1 MSLLKS
7 MGAGIRSARPPYISI
22 NNRQFHAVNGNDRRP
37 IMGFDQRTGRTF
49 CDFVVVGAADVITK
63 MLYQEDYNP
72 GGEPK
77 PPLCMS
83 MNGVGPSARQSP
95 FPQAPR
101 CDQCEWN
108 VWAQGAP
115 PVCKDYKTLVVVAP
129 MFDWETELQFNIPPA
144 SFKNFSALL
153 ASLGQIRM
161 EGGRPIEAHEIIIR
175 MYFGGEQGILEFVP
189 AENAFLAQA
198 CGQQTVD
205 YLATKIG
212 TEKVRAL
219 SGHTDTPI
227 DPARWLPPSGS
238 QAALPA
244 PAGQP
249 VVNVNLTTVAPA
261 AAYQPPVAPQGAY
274 ASTGGGYAGPQNYA
288 PPAVGQ
294 GAVAPYT
301 PPPAPMAPPAPPANT
316 YVAPP
321 VQNGAAYG
329 GGQPGVTYHQP
340 APLEGGY
347 MNQGTPQ
354 QNYAATVGYAGSNAQ
369 PQQNYAPP
377 AQPQQNYAPPAEQQ
391 YQPNAQPQQNYAPPA
406 QPQQAPVGQG
416 AVAAAGPEL
425 VEGRPQRKPRA
436 TKAEMAARRAAEQGP
451 AAPQQGG
458 YAQAPGGAPAA
469 PQQGY
474 SQQGQVL
481 QPQQNYAPQPQQG
494 GYAQAPG
501 GAPAAPQQ
509 AAPST
514 DMHSYGMNANPEQA
528 GAALMTQLD
537 AALHTPTR

>member
-1 MSLLKS
+1 MSLLRS
-7 MGAGIRSARPPYISI
+7 MGAGVRSARPPYISI

-49 CDFVVVGAADVITK
+49 CDFVVVGASDTITK

-189 AENAFLAQA
+189 AENPFLAQA
-198 CGQQTVD
+198 CGQNTVD
-205 YLATKIG
+205 YLATKLG

-219 SGHTDTPI
+219 AGHTDTPI

-261 AAYQPPVAPQGAY
+261 AAYQPPVVQQ
-274 ASTGGGYAGPQNYA
+274 GGYAAAGYPAPQQNYA
-288 PPAVGQ
+288 PAGVGQ
-294 GAVAPYT
+294 GGLAPYT

-321 VQNGAAYG
+321 GAPAAPVQNGAAYG
-329 GGQPGVTYHQP
+329 GGQPAVTYHQP

-354 QNYAATVGYAGSNAQ
+354 QNYAATGGYAGGYAATGGYAGANA
-369 PQQNYAPP
+369 
-377 AQPQQNYAPPAEQQ
+377 PQQNYAPPAEQQ
-391 YQPNAQPQQNYAPPA
+391 YQPNAPQQNYAPPA
-406 QPQQAPVGQG
+406 QPQQQAPIGQG

-436 TKAEMAARRAAEQGP
+436 TKAEMAARRAAEQGQP
-451 AAPQQGG
+451 NAPQQGG

-474 SQQGQVL
+474 
-481 QPQQNYAPQPQQG
+481 PQQNYSPQPQQG

-528 GAALMTQLD
+528 GAALMNQLE
-537 AALHTPTR
+537 AAMKTPTR

>member
-49 CDFVVVGAADVITK
+49 CDFVVVGAAEVITK

-161 EGGRPIEAHEIIIR
+161 EGGRPLEAHEIIIR
-175 MYFGGEQGILEFVP
+175 MYFGGEQGILEFIP
-189 AENAFLAQA
+189 AENPFLAQA

-205 YLATKIG
+205 YVATKVG
-212 TEKVRAL
+212 TDRVLAL
-219 SGHTDTPI
+219 AGRTDTPI
-227 DPARWLPPSGS
+227 DPSRWLPPSGN

-261 AAYQPPVAPQGAY
+261 AAYQPPVAPQ
-274 ASTGGGYAGPQNYA
+274 SGYAGGVGGSYTAPQQTAYA
-288 PPAVGQ
+288 PPTV
-294 GAVAPYT
+294 YT
-301 PPPAPMAPPAPPANT
+301 PPPAPMAPPAAPANT

-321 VQNGAAYG
+321 GAPAAPIQNGAAYN

-354 QNYAATVGYAGSNAQ
+354 QNYAATSGYAGANA
-369 PQQNYAPP
+369 
-377 AQPQQNYAPPAEQQ
+377 PQQNYAPPAEQQ
-391 YQPNAQPQQNYAPPA
+391 YQPAA
-406 QPQQAPVGQG
+406 PQQAPAGQA

-425 VEGRPQRKPRA
+425 VEGRPSRKPRA
-436 TKAEMAARRAAEQGP
+436 TKAEMEARRAAGKQPAGAP
-451 AAPQQGG
+451 AAPQGG
-458 YAQAPGGAPAA
+458 YQQAPGGAPAA
-469 PQQGY
+469 PQQNYAQQPAAPQGGY
-474 SQQGQVL
+474 QQA
-481 QPQQNYAPQPQQG
+481 PQQNYAQQPAAPQG
-494 GYAQAPG
+494 GYQQ
-501 GAPAAPQQ
+501 APAAPQQ

-514 DMHSYGMNANPEQA
+514 DMHAYGMTANPEQA

>member
-63 MLYQEDYNP
+63 LLYQEDYNP

-161 EGGRPIEAHEIIIR
+161 EGGRPLEAHEIIIR

-205 YLATKIG
+205 YLAAKVG

-227 DPARWLPPSGS
+227 DPSRWLPPSGS

-261 AAYQPPVAPQGAY
+261 AAYQPPVALQQ
-274 ASTGGGYAGPQNYA
+274 GGYAAAGYPAPQQTYA
-288 PPAVGQ
+288 PVGQ
-294 GAVAPYT
+294 GAIAPYT
-301 PPPAPMAPPAPPANT
+301 PPPAPMVPPAPPANT

-354 QNYAATVGYAGSNAQ
+354 QNYAATGGHAGANA
-369 PQQNYAPP
+369 
-377 AQPQQNYAPPAEQQ
+377 PQQNYAPPAEQQ
-391 YQPNAQPQQNYAPPA
+391 YQPNAPQQNA
-406 QPQQAPVGQG
+406 VGQG

-436 TKAEMAARRAAEQGP
+436 TKAEMAARRTAEQGQ

-458 YAQAPGGAPAA
+458 YAQAPGGAPA

-481 QPQQNYAPQPQQG
+481 QPQQNYATQPQQG
-494 GYAQAPG
+494 AYAQAPG
-501 GAPAAPQQ
+501 GAPVAPQQ
-509 AAPST
+509 AGPST
-514 DMHSYGMNANPEQA
+514 DMHAYGMTASPEQA

-537 AALHTPTR
+537 AALQTPTR

>member
-49 CDFVVVGAADVITK
+49 CDFVVVGASEVITK
-63 MLYQEDYNP
+63 MLYQDDYNP

-77 PPLCMS
+77 PPLCVS

-161 EGGRPIEAHEIIIR
+161 EGGRPLEAHEIIIR
-175 MYFGGEQGILEFVP
+175 MYFGGEQGILEFIP

-205 YLATKIG
+205 YLAGKVG

-219 SGHTDTPI
+219 AGHTDTPI
-227 DPARWLPPSGS
+227 DPTRWLPPSGS

-261 AAYQPPVAPQGAY
+261 AAYQPPVAPQQGGY
-274 ASTGGGYAGPQNYA
+274 AAAGGGYAGPQQSGYTQGGYPASGAAPVAYA
-288 PPAVGQ
+288 PPAV
-294 GAVAPYT
+294 YT
-301 PPPAPMAPPAPPANT
+301 PPPAPMTPPAPPANT

-321 VQNGAAYG
+321 GTPAAPIQNGAAYS
-329 GGQPGVTYHQP
+329 GQPSVSYHQP

-354 QNYAATVGYAGSNAQ
+354 QNYAATGGYAGANA
-369 PQQNYAPP
+369 
-377 AQPQQNYAPPAEQQ
+377 PQQNYAPPAEQQ
-391 YQPNAQPQQNYAPPA
+391 YQPNA
-406 QPQQAPVGQG
+406 PQQAPVGQG

-451 AAPQQGG
+451 SAPQQGG

-481 QPQQNYAPQPQQG
+481 QPRQNYAPQPQQG